1 MIDEYKFNISVNC
14 VVCKLGLI
22 TDFTKET
29 TNFKNN
35 RGRKICPISFKE
47 LRTDNTIQIKNTLYS
62 TNGLLN
68 LFLSKKCLYNV
79 TDEKYYVNASFILK
93 LRDPITNINFTEEDA
108 CIICSL
114 LFKKIPYFDNF
125 EEDNYVYEEDEEDE
139 EDEDEEDEQFLF

>member
-1 MIDEYKFNISVNC
+1 MIGEYKFNISVNC

-79 TDEKYYVNASFILK
+79 MDEKYYVNASFILK

-114 LFKKIPYFDNF
+114 LFKKIPYFDDF
-125 EEDNYVYEEDEEDE
+125 ENENDKEYTESEE